1 MHTAQLTSRDP
12 SGKRGH
18 PSSAADGVTGITVRW
33 SGAPR
38 SPCGREAHG
47 ELISQGLERQGGG
60 VKWGSVESACLLGV
74 RAAGVGLLF
83 SDGLTNLL
91 VTYLRP
97 T

>member
-1 MHTAQLTSRDP
+1 M
-12 SGKRGH
+12 
-18 PSSAADGVTGITVRW
+18 
-33 SGAPR
+33 
-38 SPCGREAHG
+38 
-47 ELISQGLERQGGG
+47 
-60 VKWGSVESACLLGV
+60 KWGSVESACLLGV

>member
-1 MHTAQLTSRDP
+1 MLLMESR
-12 SGKRGH
+12 H
-18 PSSAADGVTGITVRW
+18 HCQVVR
-33 SGAPR
+33 STEK
-38 SPCGREAHG
+38 PCGHEAPG

-91 VTYLRP
+91 VTYLWP